1 MQKYIMKKSNLWKLK
16 VSDYLRRIIIASS
29 ILLNVLL
36 GGHSN
41 QTLSARQYEL
51 KRKKKLHLVWLIDRI
66 FWWDIEHCMMSWV
79 YWNSY
84 LKKQK

>member
-1 MQKYIMKKSNLWKLK
+1 MQKYTMKKFKLWKLK
-16 VSDYLRRIIIASS
+16 LSDYLKRIVIAGSV
-29 ILLNVLL
+29 LFNVLL

-41 QTLSARQYEL
+41 QTFSARQYEL
-51 KRKKKLHLVWLIDRI
+51 KRKKKINLVWLIDRI
-66 FWWDIEHCMMSWV
+66 FRRDVEHCMMSWV